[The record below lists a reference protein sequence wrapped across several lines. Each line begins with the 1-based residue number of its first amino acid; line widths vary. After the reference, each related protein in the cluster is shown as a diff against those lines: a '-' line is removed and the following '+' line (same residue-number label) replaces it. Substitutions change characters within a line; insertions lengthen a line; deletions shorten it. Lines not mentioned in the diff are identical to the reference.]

1 MRDEAKSRRRKVV
14 AFVLCAL
21 VLALCV
27 SVEAQQPKKVSRIG
41 YLSLAN
47 GPGWQ
52 EEEFLKGLHDLGY
65 VETQNIIVEYRWAA
79 GKIDRLPAL
88 AEELVRLKVE
98 LVIGRTTPV
107 IQALKSATT
116 TIPIVILAAADPV
129 RTGFV
134 ASLARP
140 GGNIT
145 GMSAIMPE
153 LTGKRLELLRE
164 LVPQLSG
171 VAFLLHGADPI
182 YSMYLEEAEEE
193 SKKLR
198 MQIRPVVIGG
208 PEEIE
213 DAFSPMIKE
222 RAGALIVHAL
232 FINTLREGKRI
243 ADLAVKYRLPT
254 VSDGIPFADE
264 GGLIF
269 YGPDQRPLLRQAAT
283 YVDKI
288 LKGAKPAELPVQQ
301 PKKFELVINLKTA
314 KQIGL
319 TIPPNVLARADR
331 GIK

>member
-1 MRDEAKSRRRKVV
+1 MMRKIT
-14 AFVLCAL
+14 VLAL
-21 VLALCV
+21 STMLFALCV
-27 SVEAQQPKKVSRIG
+27 SAEAQQPKKVPRIG

-65 VETQNIIVEYRWAA
+65 VERQNIIVEYRWAA

-107 IQALKSATT
+107 IQALKNATT
-116 TIPIVILAAADPV
+116 TIPIVMLAAADPV

-171 VAFLLHGADPI
+171 VAFLLHGGDPI
-182 YSMYLEEAEEE
+182 YPMFLEEAEEA

-213 DAFSPMIKE
+213 DAFAAMIKE

-232 FINTLREGKRI
+232 FINTLRQGKRI

-254 VSDGIPFADE
+254 VSDGIPFAEE

-269 YGPDQRPLLRQAAT
+269 YGPDQRPLLRQAAI

-288 LKGAKPAELPVQQ
+288 LKGAKAAELPVQQ
-301 PKKFELVINLKTA
+301 PTKFELVINLKTA
-314 KQIGL
+314 NQIAL
-319 TIPPNVLARADR
+319 TIPQSVLYRADKV
-331 GIK
+331 IK

>member
-1 MRDEAKSRRRKVV
+1 VSEKFGLRDALWLTILLLIGVHV
-14 AFVLCAL
+14 A
-21 VLALCV
+21 
-27 SVEAQQPKKVSRIG
+27 EAQQPKKIPRIG
-41 YLSLAN
+41 YLSLTS

-65 VETQNIIVEYRWAA
+65 VERQNIIVEYRWAA
-79 GKIDRLPAL
+79 GKMDRLPAL

-116 TIPIVILAAADPV
+116 TIPILMLAAADPV
-129 RTGFV
+129 RTGLV

-153 LTGKRLELLRE
+153 VTGKRLELLRE
-164 LVPQLSG
+164 LVPQLSA
-171 VAFLLHGADPI
+171 VAFLLHGGDPI
-182 YSMYLEEAEEE
+182 YPTYLEEAKEE

-213 DAFSPMIKE
+213 DAFAAMIKE

-232 FINTLREGKRI
+232 FINTLRQGKRI
-243 ADLAVKYRLPT
+243 ANLAVKYHLPT
-254 VSDGIPFADE
+254 ISDGIPFAEE

-269 YGPDQRPLLRQAAT
+269 YGPDARPLLRQAAT

-288 LKGAKPAELPVQQ
+288 LKGAKPADLPVEQ
-301 PKKFELVINLKTA
+301 PTKFELVINLKAA

-319 TIPPNVLARADR
+319 IIPPNVLARADR
-331 GIK
+331 VFR

>member
-1 MRDEAKSRRRKVV
+1 LWVSQT
-14 AFVLCAL
+14 
-21 VLALCV
+21 LALCAILV
-27 SVEAQQPKKVSRIG
+27 LFCLPVEAQQPKNVRRIG
-41 YLSLAN
+41 YLSLAS

-65 VETQNIIVEYRWAA
+65 VERQNIIVEYRWAA

-232 FINTLREGKRI
+232 FINTLGQGKRI

-331 GIK
+331 VIR

>member
-1 MRDEAKSRRRKVV
+1 MNKARDQLIHFMVFATIVI
-14 AFVLCAL
+14 AFGS
-21 VLALCV
+21 
-27 SVEAQQPKKVSRIG
+27 SVDAQQPKKVPRIG
-41 YLSLAN
+41 YLSLTS

-107 IQALKSATT
+107 IQALKNATT
-116 TIPIVILAAADPV
+116 TIPIVMLAAADPV

-182 YSMYLEEAEEE
+182 YSMYLAEAEEE

-198 MQIRPVVIGG
+198 MQILPVVIGG

-213 DAFSPMIKE
+213 DAFAAIIKE
-222 RAGALIVHAL
+222 RAGSLIVHAL
-232 FINTLREGKRI
+232 FINTLRQGKRI

-254 VSDGIPFADE
+254 VSDGIPFAEE

-269 YGPDQRPLLRQAAT
+269 YGPDPRPLLRQAAT

-301 PKKFELVINLKTA
+301 PT
-314 KQIGL
+314 
-319 TIPPNVLARADR
+319 
-331 GIK
+331 